1 VLIHFDSTL
10 PGACPLS
17 EAQSRALLQF
27 CRRLGAATFTVN
39 FLYVKGEDSEQ
50 AAKNF
55 YQRLSAFSAG
65 DRVLENICGEG
76 FQRQECWVL
85 TDESIDTIMTETVG
99 NLFAYNVL
107 YLPEDWLFYVG
118 DAVLLQVVSHEQ
130 EATLRLPDDRYAEF
144 TRLGIQFEEG
154 QPRWSTLPESPTGS
168 ADLFL

>member
-17 EAQSRALLQF
+17 EAQGRALLQF

-39 FLYVKGEDSEQ
+39 FLFVKGEDSEQ
-50 AAKNF
+50 AMENF
-55 YQRLSAFSAG
+55 YRRLSVFSAG
-65 DRVLENICGEG
+65 ERVLESIYGEG
-76 FQRQECWVL
+76 SRRQECWVL
-85 TDESIDTIMTETVG
+85 TAESTDFIMTETAG

-130 EATLRLPDDRYAEF
+130 EATLRLPNDQYGEF
-144 TRLGIQFEEG
+144 TRLGIPHKEG
-154 QPRWSTLPESPTGS
+154 QPRWSTLPESPLRQNP
-168 ADLFL
+168 AP